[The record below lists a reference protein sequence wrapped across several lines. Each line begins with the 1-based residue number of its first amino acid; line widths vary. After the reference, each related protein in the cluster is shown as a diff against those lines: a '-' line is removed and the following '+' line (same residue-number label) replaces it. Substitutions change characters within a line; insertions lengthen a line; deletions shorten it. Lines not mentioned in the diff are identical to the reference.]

1 MLIAEV
7 SKKYGIS
14 ADTLRYYERGGVIPP
29 VHRRENGIR
38 DYDESDLGW
47 VELVKCMRSAGVQ
60 VEALIEYVSLYREGE
75 HTAAA
80 RKAILEEQR
89 ERLLERMAEM
99 QAALERLNYKIEN
112 YDRIMN
118 VPIDQMEFCGDDAA
132 YADASACEGAEEGEG
147 R

>member
-14 ADTLRYYERGGVIPP
+14 ADTLRYYERVGVIPP

-60 VEALIEYVSLYREGE
+60 VEALIEYVSLYCEGE

-118 VPIDQMEFCGDDAA
+118 VPIDQMEFCGDGGACEG
-132 YADASACEGAEEGEG
+132 ASACGGAEEGEG